1 MTNTIYIHQ
10 PEKAFSFT
18 RLPNFLFEAPTFQ
31 PLSNEAKVL
40 YAFVLRRAE
49 LSRKNG
55 WADEYGRV
63 YLYYP
68 ICEVVALLR
77 CGRQKAVNTLRELQY
92 AGLVEIQKQGCGKPN
107 RIYPKSYEAVPNTDF
122 KKSGLSEIFSAGK
135 PAGKEWNGER
145 SSMAQHA
152 ILRFEKHKGHPAGP
166 LEAHHERKKEQY
178 ASNPDIDTSRSKYNF
193 HIVKPDG
200 RYYHFIQSRI
210 EQARCR
216 TRKDSTRF
224 VDTLIT
230 ASPEFFKGKSPKEI
244 AAYFQRAADFLIDR
258 VGRENIVSAM
268 VHMDEK
274 TPHLHLVFVPL
285 TKDNRLCAKEI
296 IGNRA
301 NLTKWQDDFHAC
313 MVEQYPD
320 LERGESASKTGRK
333 HIPTR
338 LFKQAVNL
346 SKQARA
352 IEAVLSGITPLNAG
366 KKKEEAL
373 SMLKKWF
380 PQMENF
386 SGQLK
391 KYKVTINDLL
401 AENEKLEVRAKASEK
416 GKMNDTME
424 RAKLKSEL
432 DDMRRLVDRI
442 PPEILAEL
450 KRQQRQHGKER

>member
-1 MTNTIYIHQ
+1 M
-10 PEKAFSFT
+10 KA
-18 RLPNFLFEAPTFQ
+18 Q
-31 PLSNEAKVL
+31 
-40 YAFVLRRAE
+40 
-49 LSRKNG
+49 
-55 WADEYGRV
+55 YG
-63 YLYYP
+63 
-68 ICEVVALLR
+68 
-77 CGRQKAVNTLRELQY
+77 
-92 AGLVEIQKQGCGKPN
+92 
-107 RIYPKSYEAVPNTDF
+107 
-122 KKSGLSEIFSAGK
+122 
-135 PAGKEWNGER
+135 
-145 SSMAQHA
+145 
-152 ILRFEKHKGHPAGP
+152 ILRFKKYKGPAISP
-166 LEAHHERKKEQY
+166 IEAHNERTKEQY
-178 ASNPDIDTSRSKYNF
+178 ASNPDIDVSRSRYNL
-193 HIVKPDG
+193 HLVQPQG
-200 RYYHFIQSRI
+200 RYREEADRMIS
-210 EQARCR
+210 AANCR
-216 TRKDSTRF
+216 VRKDSVR
-224 VDTLIT
+224 VVEALVT

>member
-1 MTNTIYIHQ
+1 M
-10 PEKAFSFT
+10 
-18 RLPNFLFEAPTFQ
+18 
-31 PLSNEAKVL
+31 
-40 YAFVLRRAE
+40 
-49 LSRKNG
+49 
-55 WADEYGRV
+55 
-63 YLYYP
+63 
-68 ICEVVALLR
+68 
-77 CGRQKAVNTLRELQY
+77 
-92 AGLVEIQKQGCGKPN
+92 
-107 RIYPKSYEAVPNTDF
+107 
-122 KKSGLSEIFSAGK
+122 
-135 PAGKEWNGER
+135 
-145 SSMAQHA
+145 
-152 ILRFEKHKGHPAGP
+152 
-166 LEAHHERKKEQY
+166 
-178 ASNPDIDTSRSKYNF
+178 
-193 HIVKPDG
+193 
-200 RYYHFIQSRI
+200 
-210 EQARCR
+210 
-216 TRKDSTRF
+216 
-224 VDTLIT
+224 DTLIT

-450 KRQQRQHGKER
+450 KRQQRQHGKERGSYK

>member
-1 MTNTIYIHQ
+1 
-10 PEKAFSFT
+10 
-18 RLPNFLFEAPTFQ
+18 
-31 PLSNEAKVL
+31 
-40 YAFVLRRAE
+40 
-49 LSRKNG
+49 
-55 WADEYGRV
+55 
-63 YLYYP
+63 
-68 ICEVVALLR
+68 
-77 CGRQKAVNTLRELQY
+77 
-92 AGLVEIQKQGCGKPN
+92 
-107 RIYPKSYEAVPNTDF
+107 
-122 KKSGLSEIFSAGK
+122 
-135 PAGKEWNGER
+135 
-145 SSMAQHA
+145 MAQHA

-285 TKDNRLCAKEI
+285 TK
-296 IGNRA
+296 G
-301 NLTKWQDDFHAC
+301 QDDFPAC